1 VASTQYAAKGNYTA
15 AWASLYSISFP
26 PEIYQQWFQRYGG
39 GFKILDFLRMFG
51 RTQTTANRVFYHYE
65 DAAEQRVVTL
75 ADNGSGDGI
84 DTGGAG
90 ATRSI
95 KLAAGDF
102 DSNNNGPLRERF
114 TVLIPK
120 EYQHPSVGKDRWYVV
135 TTVGAGVGV
144 NITYTITPLDDD
156 ARIGT
161 AVPVGTELI
170 IGPSYYA
177 PGTGQPD
184 GMAVGT
190 YRRTHHTHIVKE
202 SVGFEGGQ
210 IAQRSYREQIS
221 QAKLKN
227 GGTGLFD
234 KGTIE
239 TEFRLDD
246 QIDSA
251 LFIGEEN
258 DNSGVLVQ
266 TSQAG
271 GTPAVTGT
279 KGIWNWQT
287 ELAQSLSYID
297 DFDMEYFD
305 QVKPL
310 LQSQGVID
318 QNVLFAYGSNLG
330 LKVENGVLEALKEW
344 SGGSDLLS
352 EGNKSFGVDFKTVQK
367 NGVNFMCKELAS
379 FSNPN
384 KLGNASYQFKDA
396 GMMIPIGNAS
406 VSNKQYGTKMV
417 VPNIS
422 ICFYNHNG
430 EDRTRIV
437 GTVAGL
443 NGMGY
448 QIVDQYDRTNV
459 FMLSEFAAFLA
470 NVNQHI
476 QITKA

>member
-1 VASTQYAAKGNYTA
+1 MASTQYTAIGNYTQ

-26 PEIYQQWFQRYGG
+26 PEIYQQWFQRYGK

-65 DAAEQRVVTL
+65 DAAEQRVITL
-75 ADNGSGDGI
+75 ADNGSGSGI
-84 DTGGAG
+84 QTGGAG
-90 ATRSI
+90 VTRTI

-102 DSNNNGPLRERF
+102 DSNGNGPLREHF

-120 EYQHPSVGKDRWYVV
+120 AYQHADVGKDRWYVV
-135 TTVGAGVGV
+135 TNVGAGATTAIV
-144 NITYTITPLDDD
+144 YTLTPLDDD

-161 AVPVGTELI
+161 NIPVGTELI
-170 IGPSYYA
+170 IGPSHFA
-177 PGTGQPD
+177 AGTGQPD

-190 YRRTHHTHIVKE
+190 YRRTHNTHIVKE

-210 IAQRSYREQIS
+210 VAQRSYRDFIPFVDGSGNQR
-221 QAKLKN
+221 
-227 GGTGLFD
+227 LFD
-234 KGTIE
+234 KGTVE

-251 LFIGEEN
+251 LFIGEPN
-258 DNSGVLVQ
+258 DNTSVLTQ

-271 GTPAVTGT
+271 GSPVRTGT
-279 KGIWNWQT
+279 KGLWNWQT

-305 QVKPL
+305 QIKPL

-318 QNVLFAYGSNLG
+318 TDVLFCYGSNLG

-344 SGGSDLLS
+344 SGGSDLLKK
-352 EGNKSFGVDFKTVQK
+352 GNQMFGVDFKTVMK
-367 NGVNFMCKELAS
+367 NGVKFMCKELAS
-379 FSNPN
+379 FANPN
-384 KLGNASYQFKDA
+384 KLGNSSYQFKDA
-396 GMMIPIGNAS
+396 GMMIPVGMAT
-406 VSNKQYGTKMV
+406 VSNKQYGGKES

-430 EDRTRIV
+430 EDRTRIA
-437 GTVAGL
+437 GTVAGM

-459 FMLSEFAAFLA
+459 YFLSEFSTFAA
-470 NVNQHI
+470 NVNQQI
-476 QITKA
+476 QIVKA

>member
-1 VASTQYAAKGNYTA
+1 VASTSYAALGNYTST
-15 AWASLYSISFP
+15 WASLYSISFP
-26 PEIYQQWFQRYGG
+26 PEIYQEWFQRYGE

-51 RTQTTANRVFYHYE
+51 RTQTVANRVFYHFE
-65 DAAEQRVVTL
+65 DAAEQRVCTL

-90 ATRSI
+90 VTRTI
-95 KLAAGDF
+95 KLAASDY
-102 DSNNNGPLRERF
+102 DASSNGPLREHF

-120 EYQHPSVGKDRWYVV
+120 AYQHADVGKDRWYIV
-135 TTVGAGVGV
+135 TATSGSGSA
-144 NITYTITPLDDD
+144 TEYTLTPTDDD

-161 AVPVGTELI
+161 AVPVGTEIL
-170 IGPSYYA
+170 IGPSHFA
-177 PGTGQPD
+177 AGTGQPD

-190 YRRTHHTHIVKE
+190 YRRTHNTHIVKE
-202 SVGFEGGQ
+202 AVGFEGGQ

-234 KGTIE
+234 KGTVE

-258 DNSGVLVQ
+258 DNTSVLVQ

-271 GTPAVTGT
+271 GSNARTGT

-297 DFDMEYFD
+297 DFDMDYFD

-310 LQSQGVID
+310 LQSQGVVD
-318 QNVLFAYGSNLG
+318 TTVLFCYGTNLG

-344 SGGSDLLS
+344 SGGTDLTK
-352 EGNKSFGVDFKTVQK
+352 GNMFGVNFKSVMK
-367 NGVNFMCKELAS
+367 NGVNFLCKELAS
-379 FSNPN
+379 FANPN
-384 KLGNASYQFKDA
+384 KLGNASYQFADA
-396 GMMIPIGNAS
+396 GMMIPVGYS
-406 VSNKQYGTKMV
+406 TVSNEMNGAKQT

-437 GTVAGL
+437 GTVAGM

-459 FMLSEFAAFLA
+459 YMLSEFATFAA

-476 QITKA
+476 QITKS